1 MKKNTSILIVA
12 FLVLGG
18 LLWYMNS
25 TQTKTT
31 LNEDDWHIGIKNT
44 DQIGHIFFANK
55 NNYKIDLKKKNGS
68 WIVNDKYPA
77 NPNSVKNLLSTLKK
91 MELRYRP
98 TAAAKKNMINAIA
111 STGIKVEVYD
121 LQDKMMKTFYI
132 GDATNDERGVVM
144 IMEGSENPYVMHV
157 PTFEGNIRARFFLV
171 EEKWRDKT
179 IFKEDPSNIKTVS
192 INYLKQPENSFVLN
206 LKTEKDYTVS
216 RLSDSKL
223 AKSKHALKKGMGSVF
238 LNAFTNQVA
247 ESFQSDQKHRD
258 SLSQIRPF
266 CEIQLVRKDGTT
278 KNMKLFP
285 INKKGGIDKE
295 GNIMPAPELDRY
307 YADIDDE
314 FYLVQNSL
322 IKKMLWGYDYF
333 FEE

>member
-1 MKKNTSILIVA
+1 MKKNTTLLFILVA
-12 FLVLGG
+12 LGG

-25 TQTKTT
+25 SQTKTT
-31 LNEDDWHIGIKNT
+31 LSEDDWHIAIKDT

-55 NNYKIDLKKKNGS
+55 NNYKIDLKRKNGS

-77 NPNSVKNLLSTLKK
+77 NLNSVNNLLTTLER

-98 TAAAKKNMINAIA
+98 QAAAKENMINAIA

-121 LQDKMMKTFYI
+121 LEDKMMKTFYI

-144 IMEGSENPYVMHV
+144 IMEGSENPYVMHI
-157 PTFEGNIRARFFLV
+157 PTLEGNLRARFFLL

-179 IFKEDPSNIKTVS
+179 IFKEDPSNIKSVS
-192 INYLKQPENSFVLN
+192 INYPKQPENSFVLN
-206 LKTEKDYTVS
+206 LKTEKDYSVS
-216 RLSDSKL
+216 RLTDSKL
-223 AKSKHALKKGMGSVF
+223 GKSKHALKKGMGSVF

-247 ESFQSDQKHRD
+247 EAFQSDQKYRD
-258 SLSQIRPF
+258 SLAHVKPF
-266 CEIQLVRKDGTT
+266 CEIQLIRKDGSS

-285 INKKGGIDKE
+285 INKKGGVDKE
-295 GNIMPAPELDRY
+295 GNVMPAPELDRY
-307 YADIDDE
+307 FANIDDE

>member
-1 MKKNTSILIVA
+1 MKKNTTLLFILVA
-12 FLVLGG
+12 LGG

-25 TQTKTT
+25 SQTKTT
-31 LNEDDWHIGIKNT
+31 LSEDDWHIGIKDT

-55 NNYKIDLKKKNGS
+55 NNYKIDLKRKNGS

-77 NPNSVKNLLSTLKK
+77 NLNSVNNLLTTLEK

-98 TAAAKKNMINAIA
+98 QAAAKENMINAIA

-121 LQDKMMKTFYI
+121 LEDKMMKTFYI

-144 IMEGSENPYVMHV
+144 IMEGSENPYVMHI
-157 PTFEGNIRARFFLV
+157 PTLEGNLRARFFLL

-179 IFKEDPSNIKTVS
+179 IFKEDPSNIKSVS
-192 INYLKQPENSFVLN
+192 INYPKQPENSFVLN
-206 LKTEKDYTVS
+206 LKTEKDYSVS
-216 RLSDSKL
+216 RLTDSKL
-223 AKSKHALKKGMGSVF
+223 GKSKHALKKGMGSVF

-247 ESFQSDQKHRD
+247 EAFQSDQKYRD
-258 SLSQIRPF
+258 SLAHVKPF
-266 CEIQLVRKDGTT
+266 CEIQLIRKDGSS

-285 INKKGGIDKE
+285 INKKGGVDKE
-295 GNIMPAPELDRY
+295 GNVMPAPELDRY
-307 YADIDDE
+307 FANIDDE